1 MTLMNKNSYMKFTI
15 INRNKIS
22 IIFFLI
28 VAVCVC
34 ITSCGIYTFRDVSI
48 PDNVKTIKINY
59 IENHASIVNPQL
71 SSKIT
76 DQFKQKVSS
85 YIRKASLVN
94 SDNAD
99 YIIGGYVS
107 NYSVSTSGISSQ
119 VTATNRLTVGV
130 HLIFNNTLKNE
141 VKEYDIS
148 HDFDFAATLTLTQAE
163 NQLLSDIITNLSDE
177 MFNRIFSSW

>member
-1 MTLMNKNSYMKFTI
+1 MNKRLTLLNNVPGKRS
-15 INRNKIS
+15 RNPI
-22 IIFFLI
+22 LL
-28 VAVCVC
+28 VLAV
-34 ITSCGIYTFRDVSI
+34 IMLTATSCGIYTFRDVSI

-71 SSKIT
+71 SAKLT

-85 YIRKASLVN
+85 YIRKASVVTA
-94 SDNAD
+94 DNAD

-107 NYSVSTSGISSQ
+107 TYSVSTSGISNQQSSS
-119 VTATNRLTVGV
+119 NRLTVGV

-141 VKEYDIS
+141 VKEFDVS
-148 HDFDFAATLTLTQAE
+148 LPFDFSASLTLTQAE
-163 NQLLSDIITNLSDE
+163 NQLLDTIIKNLSDE

>member
-1 MTLMNKNSYMKFTI
+1 MKFILNTA
-15 INRNKIS
+15 NKKPVM
-22 IIFFLI
+22 FLLL
-28 VAVCVC
+28 VAVSVC
-34 ITSCGIYTFRDVSI
+34 FTACGIYTFRDVSI

-59 IENHASIVNPQL
+59 IENHASIINPQL
-71 SSKIT
+71 SPKIT

-107 NYSVSTSGISSQ
+107 AYNVSTSAISSQ
-119 VTATNRLTVGV
+119 AAATNRLTVAV

-148 HDFDFAATLTLTQAE
+148 HDFDFAASLTLTQAE
-163 NQLLSDIITNLSDE
+163 NQLLTDIITNLTDE
-177 MFNRIFSSW
+177 MFNRIFSAW